1 MAIKCQHGGDIRRV
15 VETRARPTMVAPNRT
30 TIATQLGIPEMT
42 TVGDGETARVVI
54 DPLVQMMFAEEVKEH
69 VKRTR
74 KLEENIKFLWTVLW
88 AQSSQAVR
96 NRLEALNTYET
107 MKQESNGLELLVSI
121 KDLLYNVQ
129 DRKYAPLS
137 IHLAKRQFYPNS
149 QGRST
154 SVAGYYEQFNN
165 IIDMLE
171 HCGASL
177 GEDEGIITKVL
188 EHHDIGVRTVTPTQ
202 KENAQIVA
210 QEWYYGLAFLMGA
223 DRVRFGRY
231 LEDLEN
237 DFTQGVDRYPKS
249 RVDGHH
255 VLANWKQDPRNLVHL
270 TGGNDGIQFTNMA
283 LSEEEMVTQQQ
294 QAHTEEATNNVPE
307 NEGTTL
313 TTVTTRSPS
322 YATIGT
328 GGRGVRHGGRGAGQ
342 GRRQGRN
349 AITCFRRGKRG
360 HYASECD
367 ATTEEVQQYRAAQ
380 TSKHE
385 SGEQFLHSGILQD
398 DTNNDITTS
407 WIFSQ
412 VHVVHDQTHLE
423 TRHRGRLP
431 MEWVFLDNQSTIDVF
446 VNHRLLKNIRRIDQ
460 YMYIHCTAGVTRTNL
475 VGELPGYGT
484 VWFHPDGIAN
494 ILSLSRVKT
503 KYRITFDSDENNEFI
518 VHKPDGSTRN
528 FKESNRGLYY
538 HDTSTVVTGVSEA
551 GTVLITT
558 VAGNA
563 SNYTPADY
571 SRALLARKTQQ
582 IIGRPSMRDYIRY
595 VENNLIPNCP
605 VTRRDIVAAEHIL
618 GPEVGS
624 LKGKTTRR
632 RPLGVGLYN
641 HAPIPAGI
649 VEQYHD
655 VIIAVDVLY
664 VNKLPFIA
672 TISRYIRFGTV
683 EFLRNQ
689 KSTTLI
695 EHVKQVN

>member
-1 MAIKCQHGGDIRRV
+1 MKCQHGGNIRRV
-15 VETRARPTMVAPNRT
+15 VETRASPTMVAPNRT

-96 NRLEALNTYET
+96 NHLEALNTYET

-137 IHLAKRQFYPNS
+137 IHLAKRQFYLNS

-171 HCGASL
+171 HCGESL

-188 EHHDIGVRTVTPTQ
+188 EHHDIDVRTATPTQ
-202 KENAQIVA
+202 KENARIEA

-223 DRVRFGRY
+223 DRVRFGWY

-237 DFTQGVDRYPKS
+237 DFTQGVDGYPKS
-249 RVDGHH
+249 RVDAHH
-255 VLANWKQDPRNLVHL
+255 VLANWKQDPRNLVCL

-313 TTVTTRSPS
+313 ATVTTRSPS

-328 GGRGVRHGGRGAGQ
+328 G
-342 GRRQGRN
+342 
-349 AITCFRRGKRG
+349 
-360 HYASECD
+360 
-367 ATTEEVQQYRAAQ
+367 
-380 TSKHE
+380 
-385 SGEQFLHSGILQD
+385 
-398 DTNNDITTS
+398 
-407 WIFSQ
+407 
-412 VHVVHDQTHLE
+412 
-423 TRHRGRLP
+423 
-431 MEWVFLDNQSTIDVF
+431 
-446 VNHRLLKNIRRIDQ
+446 
-460 YMYIHCTAGVTRTNL
+460 TAGVTRTNL

-503 KYRITFDSDENNEFI
+503 KYHITFDSNENNKFI

-571 SRALLARKTQQ
+571 SRALLAHKTQQ

-595 VENNLIPNCP
+595 VENKLIPNCP
-605 VTRRDIVAAEHIL
+605 VTRRDIVAAKHIL
-618 GPEVGS
+618 GPDVGS

-672 TISRYIRFGTV
+672 TISRYIHFGTV

-695 EHVKQVN
+695 KHVKQVN